1 MQSSP
6 RRTTGSIMLLAALFS
21 AFLPSL
27 VLAAP
32 AAKTNGTCSLK
43 STTSVGD
50 VAPVPVPPP
59 SNSSTSGNLTD
70 VVATGWYAGW
80 LGDELPPSNISW
92 SKYSALTFAF
102 ATTTPDT
109 SVIAL
114 DDQSAA
120 LLPTFVSEAHCN
132 GVDALLSIGGW
143 SGSLYY
149 SSAVGSSA
157 NRTIFVKAVLDLADK
172 YELDGIDFDWE
183 YPNHQGIGC
192 NVISDDDSAN
202 FLSFLQELRN
212 DTAGAKLK
220 LTVAAG
226 ITPFAGA
233 DGTPMTDVSEFAKVL
248 DHVAIMNYDIWGSWS
263 DTVGPNA
270 PLNDTCAS
278 VKAGSAVS
286 AVKAWTDA
294 KFPASQLVL
303 GVAAYGHSFSVDQS
317 AALDSSNTLEAYP
330 PFNKDKQPL
339 GDEDVPGAPPSVDQC
354 GNTSGPGGTFNF
366 NGMIAQGYLDAT
378 GKPADGVDYR
388 FDNCS
393 QTAYVYNSTNEVMI
407 SYDDATAFAA
417 KGEFINNMNLAGFA
431 VWHIAGDSNDILLD
445 AISDAMEISD
455 CPGGSDDGADD
466 DNDS

>member
-1 MQSSP
+1 
-6 RRTTGSIMLLAALFS
+6 MLLAAVFS

-32 AAKTNGTCSLK
+32 ATKTNGTCSLTSTK
-43 STTSVGD
+43 SIAD
-50 VAPVPVPPP
+50 VAPVTAPTAG
-59 SNSSTSGNLTD
+59 NSSTSGNLTD

-80 LGDELPPSNISW
+80 LGAELPPSNISW

-120 LLPTFVSEAHCN
+120 LLPTFVSAAHTN
-132 GVDALLSIGGW
+132 GVDALLSVGGW
-143 SGSLYY
+143 SGSIYY
-149 SSAVGSSA
+149 SSAVGSAA
-157 NRTIFVKAVLDLADK
+157 NRTIFVKAIVDLATK
-172 YELDGIDFDWE
+172 YNLDGIDFDWE

-202 FLSFLQELRN
+202 FLSFLQELRK
-212 DTAGAKLK
+212 DATGAKLI

-226 ITPFAGA
+226 STPFAGT
-233 DGTPMTDVSEFAKVL
+233 DGTPMTDVSAFAQVL
-248 DHVAIMNYDIWGSWS
+248 NHVAIMNYDIWGSWS

-270 PLNDTCAS
+270 PLNDTCAP
-278 VKAGSAVS
+278 VQAGSAVS

-303 GVAAYGHSFSVDQS
+303 GVAAYGHSFSVDKS
-317 AALDSSNTLEAYP
+317 AALDSSNTLELYP
-330 PFNKDKQPL
+330 AFNKDNQPL
-339 GDEDVPGAPPSVDQC
+339 GDEDVPGAAPSVDQC
-354 GNTSGPGGTFNF
+354 GNSSGAGGTFNF
-366 NGMIAQGYLDAT
+366 NGMVAQGYLGAD
-378 GKPADGVDYR
+378 GKPATGIDYR

-417 KGEFINNMNLAGFA
+417 KGEFINDQGLAGFA

-455 CPGGSDDGADD
+455 CPGGSDNG
-466 DNDS
+466 NDS